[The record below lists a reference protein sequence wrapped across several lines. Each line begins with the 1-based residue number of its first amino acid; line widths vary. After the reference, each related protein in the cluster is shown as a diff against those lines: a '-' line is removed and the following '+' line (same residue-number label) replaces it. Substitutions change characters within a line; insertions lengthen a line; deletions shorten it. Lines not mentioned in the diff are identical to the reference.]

1 MCGIVGY
8 IGIKKESSVE
18 LGLEALKRLEYRGY
32 DSAGL
37 AVFDDVQR
45 KIFALKAVGRIV
57 NLEEKFGRT
66 KAQGCPVILHTRWAT
81 HGNVTEQNAHPHH
94 DCKENIYLVHNGIIE
109 NFKSLKNNLEK
120 EGHRF
125 YSQTDTEVLCHLV
138 EKFFEERLEQAVRRA
153 LSLVEGTYA
162 LVIIAKA
169 DPGKLV
175 VARKSSPLLIGIGG
189 GEFIVASDPAAIVS
203 HTKKA
208 VYLEDG
214 EMAVLTPREFALS
227 TIAEGKQIQRQYAEL
242 DWTWEEASKGGF
254 PHYMLKEIH
263 EAPATIENALRGR
276 LRNVVQNG
284 ILGGLES
291 IIDQLK
297 KIERI
302 IISSSGSSYYAS
314 LVGEYM
320 LEEYG
325 GVPTEVEHSSEL
337 RYRNRKPVFDAS
349 TCLLTVS
356 QSGET
361 ADALAALRNIKKQNI
376 LTMSM
381 VNVVG
386 SSIARETGVGLYN
399 YAGPEIGVAS
409 TKTFISQ
416 LVVFALLALFFAK
429 QRSRISQKELEH
441 IAEELEILPKKAE
454 MVLQRAKDIEII
466 ARKYADYDH
475 MLYIGRKYNYPI
487 ALEGALKLKE
497 ISYVHAEGYG
507 AGEMKHG
514 PIALIDEEFPTVAI
528 VPSDSVYEKMI
539 SNIME
544 IKARRGK
551 VIALATD
558 GNQEIKEIAN
568 DVIYIPQTLEMLTP
582 ILSVIPLQLFAYSVG
597 VLRGCDVD
605 KPRNLAKSV
614 TVE

>member
-8 IGIKKESSVE
+8 IGKNKDVS

-37 AVFDDVQR
+37 AVFDEGERRIYD
-45 KIFALKAVGRIV
+45 LKAVGRIL
-57 NLEEKFGRT
+57 NLEEKFGRS
-66 KAQGCPVILHTRWAT
+66 KLRGCPFILHTRWAT
-81 HGNVTEQNAHPHH
+81 HGGVTEQNAHPHH
-94 DCKENIYLVHNGIIE
+94 DCRENIYLVHNGIIE
-109 NFKSLKNNLEK
+109 NFKSLKANLER

-125 YSQTDTEVLCHLV
+125 TSQTDTEVLCHLI
-138 EKFFEERLEQAVRRA
+138 EKFFSGNLEQAVRSA
-153 LSLVEGTYA
+153 LQLVEGTYA
-162 LVIIAKA
+162 LAIIAKE

-175 VARKSSPLLIGIGG
+175 VARNSSPLLLGIGE
-189 GEFIVASDPAAIVS
+189 GEFIAASDPAAVVE
-203 HTKKA
+203 HTKKV

-214 EMAVLTPREFALS
+214 ELAVLTRATFVVS
-227 TIAEGKQIQRQYAEL
+227 TIAEGKEVQRQHLAL
-242 DWTWEEASKGGF
+242 DWDWEEASKGGF

-263 EAPATIENALRGR
+263 EAPEVIENALRGR
-276 LRNVVQNG
+276 LRKLVQDG
-284 ILGGLES
+284 IVGGLEPVL
-291 IIDQLK
+291 DQLK
-297 KIERI
+297 QTERM
-302 IISSSGSSYYAS
+302 IISASGSSYYSS

-325 GVPTEVEHSSEL
+325 GLPTEVEHSSEL
-337 RYRNRKPVFDAS
+337 RYRNRKPVFDER

-361 ADALAALRNIKKQNI
+361 ADALAALREVKKQNI
-376 LTMSM
+376 LTISM

-386 SSIARETGVGLYN
+386 SSIARETGAGLYN

-416 LVVFALLALFFAK
+416 LAVFVLLSLFFAK
-429 QRSRISQKELEH
+429 QRSRILQQELEE
-441 IAEELEILPKKAE
+441 IAGELETLPQKAKE
-454 MVLQRAKDIEII
+454 VLAGAKDIEAV
-466 ARKYADYDH
+466 ARRYAGFDN
-475 MLYIGRKYNYPI
+475 MLYLGRKYNYPI

-514 PIALIDEEFPTVAI
+514 PIALIDETFPTFALA
-528 VPSDSVYEKMI
+528 PSDSVYDKMI

-544 IKARRGK
+544 VKARNGK
-551 VIALATD
+551 VIALATQGD
-558 GNQEIKEIAN
+558 EEIVKIAD
-568 DVIYIPQTLEMLTP
+568 DVIFIPKTLEMVTP
-582 ILSVIPLQLFAYSVG
+582 ILSVIPLQLFAYYIG
-597 VLRGCDVD
+597 VLRGRDVD